1 MSQLRSIKQLIL
13 IPLQAYGWVWLFVFT
28 GLILGL
34 ILIIAELSFIYSVLS
49 TDMPTS
55 LLWELMMAF
64 MQGDTIY
71 PRGHFLLIAL
81 LGGVYLT
88 VIRYLVTHIKK
99 ISSRSIVTSVLGY
112 AGVSIG
118 LSCIGCGAAYIVL
131 LLSLFGASGSLV
143 LIASAQPYLLL
154 AGELALLA
162 SIILAYR
169 SLRRL
174 EHV

>member
-1 MSQLRSIKQLIL
+1 MPRRRSTRQLITA
-13 IPLQAYGWVWLFVFT
+13 PLQVYGWVWLFAFT

-34 ILIIAELSFIYSVLS
+34 ILIIAEFSFLYSVLS
-49 TDMPTS
+49 TDMPPS
-55 LLWELMMAF
+55 LLWELLVAF

-88 VIRYLVTHIKK
+88 IIRYLIKHIKHV
-99 ISSRSIVTSVLGY
+99 SSRSIVTSVLGY

-118 LSCIGCGAAYIVL
+118 LSCIGCGAAYVVL

-143 LIASAQPYLLL
+143 LITSAQPYLLL

-169 SLRRL
+169 SLGRL
-174 EHV
+174 L